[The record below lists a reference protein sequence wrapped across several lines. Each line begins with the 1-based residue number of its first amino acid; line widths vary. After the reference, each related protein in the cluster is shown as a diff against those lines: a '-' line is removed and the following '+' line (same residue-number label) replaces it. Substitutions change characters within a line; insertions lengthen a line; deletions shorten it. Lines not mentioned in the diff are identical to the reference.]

1 MSSRLEAMLAE
12 IDAQADASL
21 KKLDQTAEF
30 AQRTETLAVD
40 GESPDRSVTV
50 TVNGTGHAIDVRFAA
65 GFERLGAGELGAA
78 VMAAHGQAQRRLS
91 FHVEQLGEE
100 IYGPDSPMA
109 NSYAQ
114 AYRDQYGYEE
124 EER

>member
-1 MSSRLEAMLAE
+1 MLAD

-21 KKLDQTAEF
+21 RKLDQTAEF
-30 AQRTETLAVD
+30 AERTERLAVD
-40 GESPDRSVTV
+40 GESADRTVTV

-65 GFERLGAGELGAA
+65 GFDRLGAGELGAA
-78 VMAAHGQAQRRLS
+78 VMEAHGQAQRRLS
-91 FHVEQLGEE
+91 FRVEELGDE
-100 IYGPDSPMA
+100 IYGPGSPMA
-109 NSYAQ
+109 ASYAQ